1 MLDGKSIAVKEE
13 NRWDQM
19 AQEEDIILPIILP
32 IIGTKVYAYSHV
44 LVLLSTLFIKLLI
57 SKSSS

>member
-1 MLDGKSIAVKEE
+1 
-13 NRWDQM
+13 M